1 MAISQETVSWVCS
14 QLREIERQIKDAR
27 ALIERLKRAGEPTGD
42 VEARLAEQ
50 EARYRRMLDA
60 FPECR

>member
-1 MAISQETVSWVCS
+1 MALSQESISWICS
-14 QLREIERQIKDAR
+14 QLRDIERQIRDAK

-42 VEARLAEQ
+42 LEARLTEQ

>member
-1 MAISQETVSWVCS
+1 MAISQETIGWVCG
-14 QLREIERQIKDAR
+14 QLKEIERQIKDAR

-42 VEARLAEQ
+42 LEARLAEQ

>member
-1 MAISQETVSWVCS
+1 MAISQESISWVCS
-14 QLREIERQIKDAR
+14 QLREIERQIRDAR

-42 VEARLAEQ
+42 LEARLAEQ

>member
-1 MAISQETVSWVCS
+1 MAISQETVGWVCG
-14 QLREIERQIKDAR
+14 QLREIERQIRDAR

-42 VEARLAEQ
+42 LEARLAEQ

>member
-1 MAISQETVSWVCS
+1 MAISQETVGWVCS
-14 QLREIERQIKDAR
+14 QLRE
-27 ALIERLKRAGEPTGD
+27 IERLKRAGEPTGD

>member
-1 MAISQETVSWVCS
+1 MAISQETISWVCG

-42 VEARLAEQ
+42 LEARLAEQ

>member
-1 MAISQETVSWVCS
+1 MAISQETIGWVCG

-42 VEARLAEQ
+42 LEARLAEQ

>member
-1 MAISQETVSWVCS
+1 MALSQETVGWVCG

-42 VEARLAEQ
+42 LEARLAEQ

>member
-1 MAISQETVSWVCS
+1 VCG

-42 VEARLAEQ
+42 LEARLAEQ

>member
-1 MAISQETVSWVCS
+1 MAISQETISWVCG
-14 QLREIERQIKDAR
+14 QLREIERQIRDAR
-27 ALIERLKRAGEPTGD
+27 ALIERLKRTGEPTGD
-42 VEARLAEQ
+42 LEARLAEQ

>member
-1 MAISQETVSWVCS
+1 MAISQETVGWVCG

-42 VEARLAEQ
+42 LEARLAEQ

>member
-1 MAISQETVSWVCS
+1 MAMSQETISWVCS
-14 QLREIERQIKDAR
+14 QLREIERQIRDAR

-42 VEARLAEQ
+42 LEARLAEQ

>member
-1 MAISQETVSWVCS
+1 MAISQETVGWVCS

-42 VEARLAEQ
+42 LEARLAEQ

>member
-1 MAISQETVSWVCS
+1 MAISQETTSWVCG

-42 VEARLAEQ
+42 LEARLAEQ

>member
-42 VEARLAEQ
+42 MEARLAEQ

>member
-1 MAISQETVSWVCS
+1 MAVSQETVNWVCS
-14 QLREIERQIKDAR
+14 QLREIERQIRDAR
-27 ALIERLKRAGEPTGD
+27 TLIERLKRAGEPTGD
-42 VEARLAEQ
+42 LEARLAEQ